1 MCLFVAKG
9 VSVKYLW
16 LFFCRAGIARHI
28 LTAEEIW
35 LSDQED
41 VIFGDHY
48 HFKTILYMRQK
59 LSNVPLL
66 FLGVLLSTCTTGT
79 DQKSTENSF
88 PIEGTWQLIS
98 GTLVE
103 KGDTTLTD
111 YTVDRR
117 MIKILNKTH
126 FSFLNHDLQ
135 QGKDSTASFI
145 AGGGTYTLN
154 GDQYTEYL
162 EYCSDRSW
170 EGNTFAFTVK
180 LQGDTLIQ
188 QGVEKIEN
196 LGVERLNIEKYK
208 KVKE

>member
-1 MCLFVAKG
+1 MKLKLTYLLIL
-9 VSVKYLW
+9 SV
-16 LFFCRAGIARHI
+16 
-28 LTAEEIW
+28 
-35 LSDQED
+35 LSSCNTSRDQNATVE
-41 VIFGDHY
+41 
-48 HFKTILYMRQK
+48 
-59 LSNVPLL
+59 S
-66 FLGVLLSTCTTGT
+66 ST
-79 DQKSTENSF
+79 
-88 PIEGTWQLIS
+88 PIEGTWQLLS

-103 KGDTTLTD
+103 KGDTTVTD
-111 YTVDRR
+111 YTVNKR
-117 MIKILNKTH
+117 MIKIINRTH

-135 QGKDSTASFI
+135 KGKDSTASFV

-162 EYCSDRSW
+162 EYCSERGW